1 MLGRNNA
8 GRYYMHGLLRQY
20 GLEMLNSSLSIKEEI
35 YNQHCLYYTG
45 FLSQR
50 ELDLTGAKMYTAC
63 NEIRQEMENVRLP
76 LKWALV
82 NWDGEKYRKI
92 LLVLLAFYVVHG
104 WQEGKDAFWDIAQAR
119 KEALIAQN
127 SPDWS
132 IDPVYLSARIHQ
144 AILLCNLGV
153 IGESEAISR
162 ECFEPLCMLGLK
174 AELSECL
181 QNLGT
186 NASFRG
192 EYELAR
198 ERLEEAI
205 LIGKES
211 QVFIWPTY
219 LLWLGHTYFL
229 LGEYELGMESF
240 QKCYDLFDHQGN
252 LWGKGFALSKMVL
265 AADGLGDFLQSMQ
278 YNHEAFSIFDKTE
291 NVTGKAYTISRMSM
305 SAYFLEE
312 YTQAVQ
318 YGMEGYQIYL
328 SLGHQWGICTSL
340 CRLGFAYI
348 GQGEILKVKDC
359 FNDALKQSRIYQMT
373 PVSMYAL
380 VGMAAALAQEGE
392 SKAAVE
398 LFQYVQSNPQ
408 TPALYLQQASR
419 WIPQLDQELLPDVKT
434 ALTLGNNPDGLDEV
448 IDNLNKAWGR
458 HALC

>member
-1 MLGRNNA
+1 
-8 GRYYMHGLLRQY
+8 
-20 GLEMLNSSLSIKEEI
+20 
-35 YNQHCLYYTG
+35 
-45 FLSQR
+45 
-50 ELDLTGAKMYTAC
+50 MYTAAD
-63 NEIRQEMENVRLP
+63 EIRQEKENVRLA
-76 LKWALV
+76 LNWALV

-92 LLVLLAFYVVHG
+92 LIALLAFYVVHG
-104 WQEGKDAFWDIAQAR
+104 WQEGRDAFRDIAQAR
-119 KEALIAQN
+119 KEALLAQN

-132 IDPVYLSARIHQ
+132 RDPVYLSARIHQ

-153 IGESEAISR
+153 IDESEAISR

-192 EYELAR
+192 EYKLAR

-240 QKCYDLFDHQGN
+240 QKCYDLYDHQGN
-252 LWGKGFALSKMVL
+252 LWGKGFALSKMGL

-278 YNHEAFSIFDKTE
+278 YNHEAFSIFEKTG
-291 NVTGKAYTISRMSM
+291 NITGKAYTISRMSM

-318 YGMEGYQIYL
+318 FGMEGYQIYQ
-328 SLGHQWGICTSL
+328 SLGHQWGMCTSL

-348 GQGEILKVKDC
+348 GQGEILKAKDC
-359 FNDALKQSRIYQMT
+359 FNDALEQSRIYQMT
-373 PVSMYAL
+373 PVIMYAL

-392 SKAAVE
+392 DKAAIE

-419 WIPQLDQELLPDVKT
+419 WVTQVDYKVLPDTKT
-434 ALTLGNNPDGLDEV
+434 TLTMGGEAVGLDDV
-448 IDNLNKAWGR
+448 IDKVHKAWGR
-458 HALC
+458 HTL

>member
-1 MLGRNNA
+1 
-8 GRYYMHGLLRQY
+8 
-20 GLEMLNSSLSIKEEI
+20 
-35 YNQHCLYYTG
+35 
-45 FLSQR
+45 
-50 ELDLTGAKMYTAC
+50 
-63 NEIRQEMENVRLP
+63 
-76 LKWALV
+76 
-82 NWDGEKYRKI
+82 
-92 LLVLLAFYVVHG
+92 
-104 WQEGKDAFWDIAQAR
+104 
-119 KEALIAQN
+119 
-127 SPDWS
+127 
-132 IDPVYLSARIHQ
+132 
-144 AILLCNLGV
+144 
-153 IGESEAISR
+153 
-162 ECFEPLCMLGLK
+162 MLGLK

-252 LWGKGFALSKMVL
+252 LWGKGFALSKMAL

-291 NVTGKAYTISRMSM
+291 NITGKAYTISRMSM

-348 GQGEILKVKDC
+348 GQGEILKAKDC
-359 FNDALKQSRIYQMT
+359 FNDALEQSRIYQMT

-458 HALC
+458 HAL